1 MKENASDF
9 YTQTCLAKYDLL
21 VDPFVVTNQA
31 KHQDYSGI
39 FNRGRHSLAEVTL
52 EFQGSF

>member
-1 MKENASDF
+1 MSCNFVEENASDF

-21 VDPFVVTNQA
+21 LDPFVVTNQV

-39 FNRGRHSLAEVTL
+39 YNQGRHFIS
-52 EFQGSF
+52 